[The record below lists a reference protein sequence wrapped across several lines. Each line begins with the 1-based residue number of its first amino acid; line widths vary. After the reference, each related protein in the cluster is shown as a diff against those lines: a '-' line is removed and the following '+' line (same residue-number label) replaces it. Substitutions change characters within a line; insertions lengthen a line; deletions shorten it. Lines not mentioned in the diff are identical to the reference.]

1 MTTVA
6 ATGGRDVHTVRFP
19 LTTPPAE
26 VDVLIVGAGPVG
38 LSAAV
43 ELTAHGARVAV
54 VDRAHTATLVRAGAM
69 GHTPRVVEHFRRWG
83 LLQRIREEWTFP
95 PEWNRGIR
103 LVTSLV
109 GHELGQ
115 ARGVSFTGP
124 GTGRHSSQEALR
136 RPQTALQQVFL
147 THLAE
152 RGVSVS
158 GGWQLDEL
166 HERADHVAAS
176 LAAVGPRPPNT
187 PADGSAAGGGTVNGA
202 VTNSDTRRIDVRAR
216 YVIGADGGSSTVRR
230 LAGID
235 REGEHAPDRRLRLVV
250 RTGDISGVVGA
261 APSGTNVVF
270 NQKAAGFLAAISTR
284 EWRVYAGPYPLDHT
298 PDEAELLDVARAAFG
313 FDLDLELASA
323 TTFHD
328 ATRIART
335 FRRGRVLL
343 AGDAAHVRT
352 PGGNL
357 GEGFGDV
364 VNLGWKLAAVLAG
377 QAPDTLLDSYD
388 QERRPHNWRVADHAL
403 ERGRRSRDLLA
414 ELRAGGIP
422 DDADTSAQAAERRAE
437 ISAHIGRER
446 FEATGVTFDE
456 RYDASA
462 VIWYEAGQLDAETPW
477 RADVYEDDPR
487 PGHRA
492 PDGFVDPYGDT
503 LYDRIGSSFALL
515 ALGSDRAV
523 EEAFATEAS
532 ARGLRFTVVHLT
544 DPSVRALYG
553 ADNVL
558 VRPDQHVAWRGGE
571 LPAGGAGAV
580 LDRVLGAGSPEVPAP
595 ALPVPAGTSALPALK
610 GVQA

>member
-1 MTTVA
+1 MSALA

-109 GHELGQ
+109 GHDLGQ

-124 GTGRHSSQEALR
+124 RAGRHSSQEALR

-166 HERADHVAAS
+166 HERADHIAAGLVAA
-176 LAAVGPRPPNT
+176 G
-187 PADGSAAGGGTVNGA
+187 
-202 VTNSDTRRIDVRAR
+202 RRIGVRAR
-216 YVIGADGGSSTVRR
+216 YVLGADGGSSTVRG
-230 LAGID
+230 LVGIERD
-235 REGEHAPDRRLRLVV
+235 GEHAPDKRLRLVV

-270 NQKAAGFLAAISTR
+270 NQKASGFLAAISTR

-298 PDEAELLDVARAAFG
+298 PDEAELLDVARGAFG
-313 FDLDLELASA
+313 FDPGLELVSS

-414 ELRAGGIP
+414 ELRAAGIP
-422 DDADTSAQAAERRAE
+422 DDADTSAPAVERRAE
-437 ISAHIGRER
+437 ISARLGRER
-446 FEATGVTFDE
+446 YEAAGVTFDE

-462 VIWYEAGQLDAETPW
+462 VIWYETDQLDTEPPW
-477 RADVYEDDPR
+477 LADVYEDDPR

-515 ALGSDRAV
+515 VLGADRAV
-523 EEAFATEAS
+523 EEAFADEAS

-571 LPAGGAGAV
+571 LSTGGAGAV

-595 ALPVPAGTSALPALK
+595 ALPVPAGISALPAPK
-610 GVQA
+610 GVRA